1 MKNKKT
7 FVIVAIVVA
16 IALIFTIA
24 RLVMTSKGSV
34 KEVDVAKVEK
44 KDLMQSITVTGNVEA
59 NNKEDIVLSTMQKV
73 TEVLVSEGQQ
83 VKAGDIIARIDNT
96 DLAYQLQKAETNYE
110 VTKLNLNM
118 ANSNLN
124 NLVNVKSASSKK
136 ALENAVEQAE
146 LNLDSINRNYT
157 DAQTRLDQ
165 NKVLFDSGIISS
177 QEYDASVNAASDL
190 ANQVKLAEIQLE
202 NAKRNLSDYSVDNK
216 SQVDQQRNQV
226 SQLTKQLESAKADV
240 ENMQDKLESNE
251 IKANIDGKVVKLDI
265 KENQYPTQENSI
277 ISIYDL
283 SKYKVNVSVSQYD
296 AIQISKGQRAEV
308 KVKGLDTIY
317 EGTVTAIGEAAEL
330 SYTGTN
336 QEAKVDVE
344 VSISNPDDKIKAG
357 YEADVD
363 IILTEATD
371 SLSINFE
378 ALQEDQDGKSFVY
391 VVEKN
396 RAVKRFVK
404 TGTETEFD
412 IQIVEGLKENE
423 SYIKNPP
430 AALKE
435 GDRVKAT
442 GGK

>member
-1 MKNKKT
+1 
-7 FVIVAIVVA
+7 
-16 IALIFTIA
+16 
-24 RLVMTSKGSV
+24 
-34 KEVDVAKVEK
+34 
-44 KDLMQSITVTGNVEA
+44 
-59 NNKEDIVLSTMQKV
+59 
-73 TEVLVSEGQQ
+73 
-83 VKAGDIIARIDNT
+83 
-96 DLAYQLQKAETNYE
+96 LAYQLQKAETNYE
-110 VTKLNLNM
+110 VTKLNLDM
-118 ANSNLN
+118 AKSNLN

-146 LNLDSINRNYT
+146 LNLDSINRNYA

-336 QEAKVDVE
+336 QEAKIDVE
-344 VSISNPDDKIKAG
+344 ISISNPDDKIKAG

-363 IILTEATD
+363 IILTETTD
-371 SLSINFE
+371 SIAVSFE
-378 ALQEDQDGKSFVY
+378 ALQEDQEGKSFVY

-396 RAVKRFVK
+396 RAVKRSVQ

-412 IQIVEGLKENE
+412 IQIVQGLKENE